1 VDILACSPFKE
12 EKMTEEAKQAILD
25 FIKIKKG
32 KTKHYYQDLC
42 KAVPNMEMPQVRKI
56 INEMINDGQLKYW
69 SSDSTTLYFRIG
81 NAESDK

>member
-1 VDILACSPFKE
+1 
-12 EKMTEEAKQAILD
+12 MTEEAKQAILD
-25 FIKIKKG
+25 FIKKKKG

-42 KAVPNMEMPQVRKI
+42 KAVPNMEMRQVRKI